1 MEIKEPILKRRP
13 PGDRWVEI
21 NGDGQLV
28 YPTLTAALEYIFQKT
43 RCKQYFFD
51 AGDGTVSMIRQEAD
65 PELEIPTFSIYGD
78 Y

>member
-1 MEIKEPILKRRP
+1 LYENKIIREDIKH
-13 PGDRWVEI
+13 
-21 NGDGQLV
+21 
-28 YPTLTAALEYIFQKT
+28 FKT